1 METESYLSYKYKEI
15 NHMPFKTHS
24 NRYIKDRHAKS
35 REIVDNDVIQLT
47 STSWL
52 VRSQSKEVEYS
63 VTQIN
68 DICPSSDFCFI
79 KCLEVSCMGL
89 CSHLYQCNCQD
100 LKSNNLYKHIH
111 KIHSQKMKGK
121 ITFQSDNFQVEE
133 SFSNV
138 DSESDYNVGHTS
150 QFEQGKSPIPNL
162 CFELLELMK
171 KCSLLCPAM
180 LKQS

>member
-1 METESYLSYKYKEI
+1 METDSYLSYKYNEL
-15 NHMPFKTHS
+15 NHMPFKAHS
-24 NRYIKDRHAKS
+24 NRHIKNKLAES
-35 REIVDNDVIQLT
+35 REIEDDMIQLT

-68 DICPSSDFCFI
+68 FICPLNDFCFI
-79 KCLEVSCMGL
+79 KCLDVSFMGL

-100 LKSNNLYKHIH
+100 LKSNNLCKYIH

-121 ITFQSDNFQVEE
+121 VTFQSDNFQVEE

-150 QFEQGKSPIPNL
+150 QFEQGKSHIPNL
-162 CFELLELMK
+162 CFELLELRK
-171 KCSLLCPAM
+171 KCSLLCPVM
-180 LKQS
+180 LKQC